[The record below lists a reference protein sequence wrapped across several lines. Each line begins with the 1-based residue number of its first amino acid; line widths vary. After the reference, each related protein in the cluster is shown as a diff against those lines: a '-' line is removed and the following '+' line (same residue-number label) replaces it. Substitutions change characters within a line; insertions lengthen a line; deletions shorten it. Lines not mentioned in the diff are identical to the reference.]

1 MSVLFA
7 TNIADPHHWTINT
20 CFGAFCNVRV
30 HLVPYRYRTKLGA
43 KRAELEQSCEDS
55 CHEVASEFL
64 IMNAPDP
71 CHRTPNSC
79 FTAFSTVWLYLGL
92 FLYCPKQGAKG
103 AKLVQLMQNFV
114 PHRNFSQQSQ
124 LIWTIW
130 PETQIFVH
138 FVMLGCIWDR
148 FITARNSVQQI
159 NVKVHATKSPR
170 FFYNKLAWS
179 TPLDPK
185 LMFWCLS

>member
-1 MSVLFA
+1 MLVLFA
-7 TNIADPHHWTINT
+7 TNIADQHHCTINT

-43 KRAELEQSCEDS
+43 KRAELEQLCEDS
-55 CHEVASEFL
+55 CHEVASEFF

-71 CHRTPNSC
+71 CHWTLNSC

-103 AKLVQLMQNFV
+103 AELVQLMQNFV
-114 PHRNFSQQSQ
+114 PCRNFSQQSQ
-124 LIWTIW
+124 LIYTIG

-148 FITARNSVQQI
+148 FVTAWNSVQHI
-159 NVKVHATKSPR
+159 NAKVRATKSCR
-170 FFYNKLAWS
+170 FFLQRTHPIHAIG
-179 TPLDPK
+179 P
-185 LMFWCLS
+185 